1 MKEKQERT
9 STFLAELGDLPSPQD
24 GRDTKQSHSA
34 SKTNTANESSNDTG
48 PKCLASKTSMTST
61 EKTTRESPS
70 SQVDF
75 LANHTVTPGS
85 EEARTMTAQS
95 GEKWLELYR
104 RQDPLGCLV
113 RTLVGSRRWA
123 STTCFLTWRAWDTP
137 AKHSVFLLALST
149 PRTEGTGCGL
159 WPTPKASSGVH
170 RDTPSERR
178 RKTPDLETE
187 VKRRANIPVH
197 VNGQLNPEFVEWLMG
212 YPEGWTDLKD

>member
-24 GRDTKQSHSA
+24 GLDTKQSHSA
-34 SKTNTANESSNDTG
+34 SKTDSANESSNDTG

-61 EKTTRESPS
+61 EETTRESPS
-70 SQVDF
+70 LQEDF

-137 AKHSVFLLALST
+137 AKHSVFLLAPST

-159 WPTPKASSGVH
+159 WEEILLPTPQARDWKGASG
-170 RDTPSERR
+170 RAYKGEAIDLPS
-178 RKTPDLETE
+178 
-187 VKRRANIPVH
+187 VA
-197 VNGQLNPEFVEWLMG
+197 GGSLNPTWVEWLMG

>member
-48 PKCLASKTSMTST
+48 PKCLASTTSMTST

-137 AKHSVFLLALST
+137 HKRCVFQLAPST
-149 PRTEGTGCGL
+149 PRTEETECGL
-159 WPTPKASSGVH
+159 WPTPRAFEGGAYRDERGKKKASGLKAVIECH
-170 RDTPSERR
+170 GG
-178 RKTPDLETE
+178 K
-187 VKRRANIPVH
+187 
-197 VNGQLNPEFVEWLMG
+197 LNPTWVEWLMG